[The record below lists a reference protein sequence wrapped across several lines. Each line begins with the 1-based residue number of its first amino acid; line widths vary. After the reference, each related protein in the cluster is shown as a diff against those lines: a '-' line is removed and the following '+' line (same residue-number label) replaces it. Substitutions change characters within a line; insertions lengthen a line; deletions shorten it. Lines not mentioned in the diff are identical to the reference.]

1 MDNNVNKKVI
11 KGKRP
16 SSKRL
21 MLSVIGVICGL
32 TVLFY
37 GVVFI
42 ANKVKNN
49 KNDLEPSKYTF
60 DYANY
65 DENIFDD
72 AVYMGYDRGVTY
84 TNGNL
89 TVTVDRDHLDDV
101 SEAYR
106 ETVLFM
112 FDYIDAMINGDVQK
126 FNSMYAASFFTDGRT
141 PKERFTQQKIYAANI
156 VAVDN
161 WYDDSGSS
169 AVTYYNIGIDYMIKN
184 NNGTL
189 RDDMGSDAVRRKY
202 LTIRKDADGV
212 FAITA
217 ESYFSSLEENRK

>member
-1 MDNNVNKKVI
+1 
-11 KGKRP
+11 
-16 SSKRL
+16 
-21 MLSVIGVICGL
+21 
-32 TVLFY
+32 
-37 GVVFI
+37 
-42 ANKVKNN
+42 
-49 KNDLEPSKYTF
+49 
-60 DYANY
+60 
-65 DENIFDD
+65 
-72 AVYMGYDRGVTY
+72 MGYDRGVTY

-89 TVTVDRDHLDDV
+89 TVTVDREHLDDV

-112 FDYIDAMINGDVQK
+112 FDYIDAMINGDAQK
-126 FNSMYAASFFTDGRT
+126 FNSMYAASFFKDGRT
-141 PKERFTQQKIYAANI
+141 PRERFTQQKIYAANI

-161 WYDDSGSS
+161 WYDDSESS

-212 FAITA
+212 
-217 ESYFSSLEENRK
+217 LR

>member
-1 MDNNVNKKVI
+1 MDNNVNKEII

-16 SSKRL
+16 SSKKVI
-21 MLSVIGVICGL
+21 LSVVGVICGL
-32 TVLFY
+32 TLLFY
-37 GVVFI
+37 GIILI
-42 ANKVKNN
+42 ANKVKNGRA
-49 KNDLEPSKYTF
+49 DPEPNKYTF

-65 DENIFDD
+65 DENIFED

-89 TVTVDRDHLDDV
+89 TVTVDREHLDDV

-112 FDYIDAMINGDVQK
+112 FDYIDAMINGDAQK
-126 FNSMYAASFFTDGRT
+126 VNSMYAASFFKDGRT
-141 PKERFTQQKIYAANI
+141 PRERFTQQKIYAANI

-161 WYDDSGSS
+161 WYDDSESS